1 MWVSLGLVGLLIAV
15 TSVGGGARLL
25 ARTSLSHDSIS
36 LSADWLQE
44 WEQGREHIGL
54 FRGNCVVKQGPTTW
68 KGDKMVVWVESAD
81 IDSHTVED
89 RLTIWLEG
97 NVQEISDSGH
107 RTDST
112 KLLKLTTTSGVD
124 LSVRGRISDSP
135 APRDAFYLR
144 GLKQRQAGSPES
156 MLARSELLQ
165 TQLTVDPPPLVLPP
179 GGSTF
184 NVSPQADMFPGQAPP
199 GQISPGQFSPGQISP
214 GVGTPP
220 PAAMRRVRVFP
231 RSALPFDVRSFRN
244 ENTLPPEQVVQ
255 LTGGVT
261 IIVDG
266 VERVGVVD
274 LSADNAVIWTTALG
288 NGEFSTESLQTGDTP
303 YQVYLEGNIIIR
315 QGENVVRASRAFYDA
330 REDRALILDAELKSL
345 LPDQHGLTVRVR
357 AESIRQLSRDTF
369 QARNAYVTTS
379 QLGEPV
385 YRIQSSDIFVD
396 QRTWSPWSQ
405 PTVDPQTGMLK
416 NDTTTW
422 ITAQN
427 NTFVFGSVP
436 LLYAPVISGPAE
448 DPNIPIQSLTFSQDS
463 IFGSQFRSRWDAF
476 QLFGLQKPADTR
488 WTLEADYLSDRG
500 PFLAT
505 DGTYRGVDGYG
516 NSFFG
521 NGLAAYVN
529 DHGLDN
535 LGLGRRDLTFP
546 NDNRGIIDARHRH
559 QLLNGIEIQAEAG
572 WASDRNFREQY
583 YEQQFDTGKDLEMY
597 LGMTQRYDQLAWSIW
612 GRPSVND
619 FEYTT
624 QWLPRGDLYVLGTP
638 LLSNLLSYSSH
649 TSAGYAQLDNAAPP
663 PDPND
668 LFTPLPYYTD
678 ASGLVAM
685 TRHSVEMPFQL
696 GQFNFTPYA
705 MGEAAFWSDSFNND
719 SIDRFYG
726 RAGLRGSVQMWKV
739 YPYVQSDLYNLN
751 GLAHRMVLGADYGY
765 AASSRSLSEIP
776 QWNEFDDN
784 SQERF
789 RERLVVNTFGG
800 TLPNVF
806 EPRNYAVR
814 SGAGTGVT
822 DPYHELVDDQQMLAL
837 NWSHRLQT
845 KVGPPERLRIKD
857 WMTLDLGVNYYP
869 DSARDNFGESFG
881 LFSARY
887 AWYVGDRTSLHASTL
902 LDFFDDGQ
910 KIFNL
915 GVLTQRSVRGS
926 AYVGFRQV
934 DGGALLSQI
943 LTASYSY
950 QMSPKWIST
959 AGTAYDV
966 GEGQNRGQSLTIT
979 RVGESFL
986 VHVGA
991 SYDASKNNP
1000 GVAISIEPKLGN
1012 RKTSPTMISP
1022 LMGAGF

>member
-1 MWVSLGLVGLLIAV
+1 MKGYLRLSIWVFIGLVGLLLAI
-15 TSVGGGARLL
+15 TGIGSGAHLW
-25 ARTSLSHDSIS
+25 ARTTAPQESIS

-54 FRGNCVVKQGPTTW
+54 FRGHCQITQGPTTW
-68 KGDKMVVWVESAD
+68 QADKMVVWVESAD
-81 IDSHTVED
+81 VDSTVIED
-89 RLTIWLEG
+89 RLVVWLEG
-97 NVQEISDSGH
+97 NVQEISATGH
-107 RTDST
+107 RSDSSR
-112 KLLKLTTTSGVD
+112 LLKLRTIAGVD
-124 LSVRGRISDSP
+124 LSVRGRVSDQP
-135 APRDAFYLR
+135 AIDDALYIR
-144 GLKQRQAGSPES
+144 ALKQRFAGTPEAA
-156 MLARSELLQ
+156 LARSELLQ
-165 TQLTVDPPPLVLPP
+165 TQLTVDPPALTIPP
-179 GGSTF
+179 GSGNSGF
-184 NVSPQADMFPGQAPP
+184 AN
-199 GQISPGQFSPGQISP
+199 P
-214 GVGTPP
+214 GVMTPQLGQP
-220 PAAMRRVRVFP
+220 APLMNNSPAPAAMRRVRIFP
-231 RSALPFDVRSFRN
+231 RSAVPFDVRSFRN

-266 VERVGVVD
+266 IERVGVID

-288 NGEFSTESLQTGDTP
+288 KEEFSTESLQTGDTP
-303 YQVYLEGNIIIR
+303 YQVYLEGNIVIR
-315 QGENVVRASRAFYDA
+315 QGENIVRATRAFYDA
-330 REDRALILDAELKSL
+330 REDRALILDAELKSII
-345 LPDQHGLTVRVR
+345 PDQQGLTVRVR

-385 YRIQSSDIFVD
+385 YRIQSSDIFID

-405 PTVDPQTGMLK
+405 PTVDPETGLLK
-416 NDTTTW
+416 PNTIPW
-422 ITAQN
+422 VTAQN
-427 NTFVFGSVP
+427 NAFVFGSVP

-448 DPNIPIQSLTFSQDS
+448 DPNIPIQGFTFGQDN
-463 IFGSQFRSRWDAF
+463 IFGSQIRTRWDAF
-476 QLFGLQKPADTR
+476 QIFGLQKPADTR

-505 DGTYRGVDGYG
+505 DGKYRGLDNYG

-521 NGLAAYVN
+521 QGLAAYVN
-529 DHGLDN
+529 DGGVDN
-535 LGLGRRDLTFP
+535 LGLNRRDLAFP
-546 NDNRGIIDARHRH
+546 NANRGIVDAQHRH
-559 QLLNGIEIQAEAG
+559 QFLNGIELQAEAG
-572 WASDRNFREQY
+572 YASDRNFREQY

-624 QWLPRGDLYVLGTP
+624 QWLPRGDLFVLGTP
-638 LLSNLLSYSSH
+638 LLSNILSYSSH
-649 TSAGYAQLDNAAPP
+649 SSVGYAQLDNAAPP

-678 ASGLVAM
+678 ANGLVAM
-685 TRHSVEMPFQL
+685 TRHAIEAPFQL
-696 GQFNFTPYA
+696 GELMLAPYA
-705 MGEAAFWSDSFNND
+705 MGEAAFWSDGFTND
-719 SIDRFYG
+719 SVDRFYG
-726 RAGLRGSVQMWKV
+726 RAGLRANLQMWRV

-751 GLAHRMVLGADYGY
+751 GLAHRMNFGADYGY
-765 AASSRSLSEIP
+765 AASSTSLSEIP

-784 SQERF
+784 AQERF

-800 TLPNVF
+800 ILPNVF

-814 SGAGTGVT
+814 SGAATGVA
-822 DPYHELVDDQQMLAL
+822 DPYHELVDDQQVLAL
-837 NWSHRLQT
+837 SWTHRLQT

-869 DSARDNFGESFG
+869 DASRDNFGEPFG
-881 LFSARY
+881 LFNARY
-887 AWYVGDRTSLHASTL
+887 AWYVGDRTSIHASTL

-910 KIFNL
+910 KIFNV

-934 DGGALLSQI
+934 NGGALLSQI

-986 VHVGA
+986 VHLGA

-1000 GVAISIEPKLGN
+1000 GIAISIEPKLGN